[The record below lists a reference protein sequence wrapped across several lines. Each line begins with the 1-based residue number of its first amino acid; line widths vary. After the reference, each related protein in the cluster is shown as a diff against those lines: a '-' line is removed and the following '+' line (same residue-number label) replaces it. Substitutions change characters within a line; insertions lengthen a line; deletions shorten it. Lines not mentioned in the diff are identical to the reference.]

1 MSKSNYKIINNKIM
15 SENTEKISK
24 RKTLLLIIKNYIF
37 VFLWVTYFAYYFS
50 PKYSWFIKN
59 IKETIK
65 YWEII
70 LQYSNAVMAFL
81 TIIWLIGFIN
91 RLLEIILT
99 KIASKTDNDID
110 NIFVDY
116 LINFIKT
123 NKYFIW
129 LYVFFQFLDIPNNYE
144 KYINK
149 FFYIIF
155 LVIFI
160 YYLTSFLNVT
170 FEKFLLK
177 KTRFRSL
184 NKNLLSF
191 IKKILIISTW
201 IIWVITIL
209 SNLGYDVT
217 ALITWAWIWGLAI
230 ALAAQKTLSNVF
242 WAITVLLTKPFKIW
256 DFVKID
262 GQVWE
267 IKEMWISHLTM
278 IDKEWYYVLI
288 PNEKLISSNLE
299 NLSKRETRRNDFV
312 IWLVYNTTLLDLKK
326 AISIIE
332 DILQNYIKNHT
343 IESYRVGFDNFW
355 DFSLNIK
362 ATYFSL
368 LNDTYLEFVKQKEE
382 INLKIKQ
389 AFEKE
394 KINMA
399 FPTQEIILKK

>member
-1 MSKSNYKIINNKIM
+1 M
-15 SENTEKISK
+15 SENTDIKSK
-24 RKTLLLIIKNYIF
+24 RKTLLVIIKNYIF
-37 VFLWVTYFAYYFS
+37 VFLWVTYFIYYFS
-50 PKYSWFIKN
+50 TKYSWFINN
-59 IKETIK
+59 IRENIK
-65 YWEII
+65 YWEQI
-70 LQYSNAVMAFL
+70 LQYSNAIMAFL
-81 TIIWLIGFIN
+81 TVIWLIWAIN
-91 RLLEIILT
+91 RLLQLILT

-129 LYVFFQFLDIPNNYE
+129 LFVFFQFLDIQNNYE
-144 KYINK
+144 KYIDK

-160 YYLTSFLNVT
+160 YFLTSFLNVT

-191 IKKILIISTW
+191 IKKILIVSTW
-201 IIWVITIL
+201 IIWIITIL

-217 ALITWAWIWGLAI
+217 ALITWAWIWGLAV

-242 WAITVLLTKPFKIW
+242 GAITVLLTKPFRIW

-262 GQVWE
+262 GQMWTV
-267 IKEMWISHLTM
+267 KEMWISHLTM
-278 IDKEWYYVLI
+278 IDREGYYVMI

-299 NLSKRETRRNDFV
+299 NLTKRETRRTDFS
-312 IWLVYNTTLLDLKK
+312 IWLVYKTTLAKTKK
-326 AISIIE
+326 AIEIIE
-332 DILQNYIKNHT
+332 NILEPYTQEEKT
-343 IESYRVGFDNFW
+343 IESYRVWFDSFW

-362 ATYFSL
+362 VTYFSL
-368 LNDTYLEFVKQKEE
+368 LNEEYIQYVKQKEE
-382 INLKIKQ
+382 INLKIKET
-389 AFEKE
+389 FEKNNLE
-394 KINMA
+394 MA